1 MSRLLKMLSKGK
13 EKVEDSAES
22 SEELNNH
29 IIHHELRIPEIESQL
44 NKWTLPKLEISS
56 LYKTKMTDIFK
67 GEYVIKTV
75 EKEIDIKQT
84 QESIPLIS
92 KQLITEH
99 IKDYKYLHIG
109 SIQIAIKPLFRQGID
124 TPCLPFLEIIDQNF

>member
-1 MSRLLKMLSKGK
+1 MSRLLKILSKGK
-13 EKVEDSAES
+13 EKVEDQGES
-22 SEELNNH
+22 SEETNNH

-44 NKWTLPKLEISS
+44 NRWTLPKLEITS
-56 LYKTKMTDIFK
+56 LYKTKITDIFK

-75 EKEIDIKQT
+75 EKKIDIKQA

-92 KQLITEH
+92 RQFIAEH

-109 SIQIAIKPLFRQGID
+109 SI
-124 TPCLPFLEIIDQNF
+124 